1 MIKGRG
7 DNNCNNMQMLNNG
20 NKESSIEIN
29 VNKCDNS
36 NDDIILLFGRNLNN
50 LKNELNDPF

>member
-20 NKESSIEIN
+20 NKESSIKIN

-36 NDDIILLFGRNLNN
+36 NDDIILLRNLNN
-50 LKNELNDPF
+50 LKN

>member
-50 LKNELNDPF
+50 LKN

>member
-1 MIKGRG
+1 
-7 DNNCNNMQMLNNG
+7 MLNNG

-50 LKNELNDPF
+50 LKN